1 MYNPSIDDLMSKP
14 LKDNVSVFDYQVQSS
29 SGKVMTTFK
38 NNVFSFLLEGSK
50 SIYYGKEYEKV
61 ESNQFVMLTAGQ
73 CIMTEKTS
81 ESNLYRSVLLFCDN
95 TVLNRFIKN
104 NNISIPNSA
113 TSPFFVVKYD
123 EYLLSFANSL
133 LRTDSIADIYL
144 PSFLENKLHELL
156 YYLVSKIG
164 PSFLYS
170 FLTTPVSAHE
180 HFREMIE
187 KNSLAKLSIEELA
200 FLNNMSLSTFKR
212 TFTRVYNTS
221 PGKWFLKQRLQFAA
235 DLLLQD
241 DKRPTEIYEEL
252 GFESLSSFTQAFK
265 SQYGTTP
272 RQFKA

>member
-1 MYNPSIDDLMSKP
+1 MYNPSVDLLISKP
-14 LKDNVSVFDYQVQSS
+14 LKNSVSVFDYQVECS
-29 SGKVMTTFK
+29 SGKIMTNMR

-50 SIYYGKEYEKV
+50 DIYYGKEYEKV
-61 ESNQFVMLTAGQ
+61 QSNQFVMVTAGK

-95 TVLNRFIKN
+95 AVLNRFVKN
-104 NNISIPNSA
+104 NNITIPNSA
-113 TSPFFVVKYD
+113 TSPFFVVEYD
-123 EYLLSFANSL
+123 EYLLSFVNSL
-133 LRTDSIADIYL
+133 LKTSSITDTYL
-144 PSFLENKLHELL
+144 PAFLENKLHELL

-164 PSFLYS
+164 PDFLHS
-170 FLTTPVSAHE
+170 FLTTPVTVQE

-187 KNSLAKLSIEELA
+187 KNSLSNLSIEELA

-212 TFTRVYNTS
+212 AFTKMYNTT

-235 DLLLQD
+235 DLLLQN

-265 SQYGTTP
+265 SEYGTTP